1 MATIELVLMDC
12 HSAVGFVQF
21 HGDLVWVTGT
31 SSEYTFLV
39 FGFLAELSLYL
50 VMYSFGDLF
59 VLMLVDL
66 QMDSMLRVLKSG
78 LQDFESIDVSSFPFA
93 NI

>member
-1 MATIELVLMDC
+1 MPGTHRYQPVSAAQVEEYMATIELVLMDC

-39 FGFLAELSLYL
+39 FGFLAEL
-50 VMYSFGDLF
+50 
-59 VLMLVDL
+59 
-66 QMDSMLRVLKSG
+66 
-78 LQDFESIDVSSFPFA
+78 
-93 NI
+93 